1 MIGYLN
7 EKENDTVNKIKYMLS
22 ERLADNLR
30 EVVLF
35 GSKARGDYGVE
46 SDIDIIIVVKDLNI
60 DCFHTISKVIDDV
73 ELDTGLSFSVC
84 PYEADEFYKQL
95 ANSANPLMQG
105 VKMEGIAV

>member
-46 SDIDIIIVVKDLNI
+46 SDIDIIIVVR
-60 DCFHTISKVIDDV
+60 T
-73 ELDTGLSFSVC
+73 
-84 PYEADEFYKQL
+84 
-95 ANSANPLMQG
+95 
-105 VKMEGIAV
+105 